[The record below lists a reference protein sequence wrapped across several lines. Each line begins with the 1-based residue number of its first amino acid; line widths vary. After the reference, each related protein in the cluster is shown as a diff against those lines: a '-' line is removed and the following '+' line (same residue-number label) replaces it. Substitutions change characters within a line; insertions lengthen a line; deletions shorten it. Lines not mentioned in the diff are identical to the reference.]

1 MTMRA
6 ANQELC
12 RTACDLAR
20 LAAAAV
26 RPLLGQVRRDRKADD
41 SPVTEADHLA
51 QATILAELSRRYPDH
66 AVLVEEVV
74 QNPERHANVSRSEY
88 CWVVDPID
96 GTRNFCRG
104 VNMYAVSIGVLH
116 QGRPVVGAVYDATR
130 DGVFS
135 AIVGEG
141 ARLDDQPLRLIDRA
155 VSSDTTIALSS
166 FRRRPVTPAVK
177 AWMDRYL
184 FRNVGAV
191 ALQLSWVAAGLI
203 DATYSHECKLWDMAA
218 AALIIAESG
227 GMATRPDGGS
237 LWPIEP
243 TAYAGEDV
251 PILAGTPTMHRQLLE
266 SLS

>member
-1 MTMRA
+1 MTSTLS
-6 ANQELC
+6 NQDLC
-12 RTACDLAR
+12 RTACELAR
-20 LAAAAV
+20 LAAETV
-26 RPLLGQVRRDRKADD
+26 RPMLGQVRHDRKLDD
-41 SPVTEADHLA
+41 SPVTPADHLA

-66 AVLVEEVV
+66 AILVEEVV
-74 QNPERHANVSRSEY
+74 QNPELHAHFSRSDY

-116 QGRPVVGAVYDATR
+116 RGVPVAAAVYDATR

-135 AIVGEG
+135 AVLGGG
-141 ARLDDQPLRLIDRA
+141 AFLDGQPLHLVDRA

-177 AWMDRYL
+177 AWMDKYL

-203 DATYSHECKLWDMAA
+203 DATYSHECKLWDVVA
-218 AALIIAESG
+218 AALIISESG
-227 GMATRPDGGS
+227 GVVTRPDGGPM
-237 LWPIEP
+237 WPMEP
-243 TAYAGEDV
+243 TDYTGEDV
-251 PILAGTPTMHRQLLE
+251 PVLAGTPTMHRELLN
-266 SLS
+266 SL